1 MPSFVDTNVLVYA
14 LAGGSDSKAVVAK
27 RLLTRLLDEGEFRT
41 STQVLQE
48 LFVTLTRKVRPQHTV
63 SAAIRIVDALAD
75 SNLVVPGIVDIR
87 DAMRLSELARISYWD
102 ALIIVTA
109 RLAECPVLYTG
120 DLNSGQLIFG
130 VRLAN
135 PFLPSVH

>member
-1 MPSFVDTNVLVYA
+1 M
-14 LAGGSDSKAVVAK
+14 
-27 RLLTRLLDEGEFRT
+27 
-41 STQVLQE
+41 
-48 LFVTLTRKVRPQHTV
+48 
-63 SAAIRIVDALAD
+63 
-75 SNLVVPGIVDIR
+75 VDIR